1 MTANDEV
8 PPDYG
13 LVSPLS
19 IPEGSKVPHPKTG
32 VSGPEEY
39 DLYFRIVRD
48 NGGLVAWSQ
57 SCLRIGGALL
67 DDLRHAEL
75 SAEDKCRI
83 LEGLVSVQRVTL
95 ERWVALGEAAGEHAP
110 AEEGGSG

>member
-1 MTANDEV
+1 MTANEH
-8 PPDYG
+8 PAPDYG

-19 IPEGSKVPHPKTG
+19 IPEGSKVPDPKTG

-39 DLYFRIVRD
+39 DLYFRILRD
-48 NGGLVAWSQ
+48 NRGLLAWSE

-67 DDLRHAEL
+67 DDLRDADL
-75 SAEDKCRI
+75 SAEDKLRI

-95 ERWVALGEAAGEHAP
+95 ERWVALGNAGDERARS
-110 AEEGGSG
+110 EEGGSG